1 MNFCFCKLFIII
13 FFILVNSSY
22 LSFLLVLDHVHFFI
36 LNIVVFVGFRS
47 FSFIFRHLLPCS
59 LSSCLFL
66 GPQSPDDRV
75 LDQQID
81 RVFNRDVERRNFD
94 QRVLPPFRVS
104 EEIRQQ
110 VVVGPRQAQAQAQ
123 LQAAPPLHS
132 CSSQKI
138 PPVLLFNISQPHSCF
153 CPTS

>member
-36 LNIVVFVGFRS
+36 LNISSLVVFVGFRS

-59 LSSCLFL
+59 PSSCLFL

-75 LDQQID
+75 FDQQID
-81 RVFNRDVERRNFD
+81 RGFNRDVVRRNFD
-94 QRVLPPFRVS
+94 QRVLPPFQVF

-110 VVVGPRQAQAQAQ
+110 VVVGPHQAQ
-123 LQAAPPLHS
+123 LLAAPPIHS

-138 PPVLLFNISQPHSCF
+138 PPVLLFNNSQPHSCF